1 MKKPV
6 QVLSPEFKKK
16 VLNYFEK
23 GYTAK
28 EISLELNSEYRKETG
43 KDLTRN
49 GCLGIKFRAGKCQ
62 AVSRLDKSAH
72 GEPPEG
78 FKRKVCLKCLHEK
91 WIEDHNR
98 ICFRCKQTVDW
109 IAGTTIEHGVPGLT
123 RNTSRYSSICGY

>member
-72 GEPPEG
+72 DEPPEG

-109 IAGTTIEHGVPGLT
+109 LAGATVEHGVTSLG
-123 RNTSRYSSICGY
+123 RNTSRYV